1 MARRSLT
8 ARLDA
13 YQRRHPGAGFP
24 IAVIYKFVD
33 DQGSYLAAL
42 ITYYGFLSLFPLLLL
57 LTSILG
63 VVLRDN
69 PELRQQIVDS
79 ALSQIPVIGS
89 ELGDPR
95 GLGGGATAIVIGAL
109 TALYGALGVA
119 NATQNAMNQI
129 WAVPRNRRPDPIR
142 ARLRGLLLLLT
153 AGIALLG
160 ATVLATIGSR
170 AGSYGASLTWVIS
183 VLLVLGSVVVNAAV
197 FLLAFRISTAMR
209 LTLRQVAP
217 GAITAAVLWQLLQSF
232 GARYVSGV
240 VANASATNSVSAV
253 VLGLLAFIFVAANIL
268 VVSVEINVVRSKRL
282 YPRALMTPFT
292 ENVTLT
298 GGDEDVYA
306 DAARAQRYKDV
317 QDVDV
322 TFGERPSAPAG
333 KRPSGPDRKRRT
345 GSAGDDAVDG
355 GRGQP

>member
-1 MARRSLT
+1 MPRRSVT
-8 ARLDA
+8 ARLDS
-13 YQRRHPGAGFP
+13 YQRRHPVAGFP

-232 GARYVSGV
+232 GARYVSSV

-306 DAARAQRYKDV
+306 DAARAQRYKNV

-322 TFGERPSAPAG
+322 TFGQRPP
-333 KRPSGPDRKRRT
+333 GPVRKSSP
-345 GSAGDDAVDG
+345 GSAGDDVVDG
-355 GRGQP
+355 GRGEP

>member
-1 MARRSLT
+1 
-8 ARLDA
+8 
-13 YQRRHPGAGFP
+13 
-24 IAVIYKFVD
+24 
-33 DQGSYLAAL
+33 
-42 ITYYGFLSLFPLLLL
+42 
-57 LTSILG
+57 
-63 VVLRDN
+63 
-69 PELRQQIVDS
+69 
-79 ALSQIPVIGS
+79 
-89 ELGDPR
+89 
-95 GLGGGATAIVIGAL
+95 
-109 TALYGALGVA
+109 
-119 NATQNAMNQI
+119 MNQI

-142 ARLRGLLLLLT
+142 SRLRGLLLLLT
-153 AGIALLG
+153 AGMALLG

-170 AGSYGASLTWVIS
+170 SGSYGASLTWVIS

-197 FLLAFRISTAMR
+197 FLLAFRISTAVR

-268 VVSVEINVVRSKRL
+268 VVSVEINVVWSKRL

-292 ENVTLT
+292 ENVSLT
-298 GGDEDVYA
+298 DGDEDVYA
-306 DAARAQRYKDV
+306 DSARAQRYKDI

-322 TFGERPSAPAG
+322 TFGERS
-333 KRPSGPDRKRRT
+333 SG
-345 GSAGDDAVDG
+345 GSVGDDVVDG